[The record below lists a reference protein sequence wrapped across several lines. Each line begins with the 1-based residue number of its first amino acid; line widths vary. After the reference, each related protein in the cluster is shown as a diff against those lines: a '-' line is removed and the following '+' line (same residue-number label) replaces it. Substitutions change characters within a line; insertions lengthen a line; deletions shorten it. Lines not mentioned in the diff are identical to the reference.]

1 MVDARTNR
9 GQEDL
14 MGEHSIIPER
24 RIVVLGVGNLL
35 WADEGFGVRCVEAL
49 GDGWDFSPP
58 IEVLDGGTLGLA
70 LVPLLLDATHVLLFD
85 AVDHRGEPGSLL
97 VARDAEV
104 PRFMTSSKMS
114 LHQAGMNDILASL
127 ELLGHKPVNFTVIG
141 IKPVELADYGG
152 SLTEAVQQQLPVA
165 LQLGI
170 EELAGWGVEARERI
184 DRTPRETVIA
194 ALARERYESGRPS
207 AELACRVGDERFLA
221 RRAVHVANE
230 VADQGTHDE

>member
-1 MVDARTNR
+1 M
-9 GQEDL
+9 
-14 MGEHSIIPER
+14 
-24 RIVVLGVGNLL
+24 VLGVGNLL

-49 GDGWDFSPP
+49 GDGWDFPRRSRSWTAARS
-58 IEVLDGGTLGLA
+58 GWRSC
-70 LVPLLLDATHVLLFD
+70 PLLLDATHVLLFD

-127 ELLGHKPVNFTVIG
+127 ELLGHKPVHFTVIG

-152 SLTEAVQQQLPVA
+152 SLTEPVQQQVPVA

-170 EELAGWGVEARERI
+170 EELAGWGVEARRRTDGTAAR
-184 DRTPRETVIA
+184 DRDRRDRPRALRVRATVRGTG
-194 ALARERYESGRPS
+194 LPRRGRTVPRPTRRPRRERDGRRGS
-207 AELACRVGDERFLA
+207 QR
-221 RRAVHVANE
+221 
-230 VADQGTHDE
+230 

>member
-1 MVDARTNR
+1 
-9 GQEDL
+9 
-14 MGEHSIIPER
+14 MGEEAISPGQ
-24 RIVVLGVGNLL
+24 RIVVLGVGNVL

-49 GDGWDFSPP
+49 GNGWDFSPP
-58 IEVLDGGTLGLA
+58 IEILDGGTLGLA

-170 EELAGWGVEARERI
+170 EELAGWGVEARERA
-184 DRTPRETVIA
+184 DGTSRETVIA

-230 VADQGTHDE
+230 AADKGAHDE